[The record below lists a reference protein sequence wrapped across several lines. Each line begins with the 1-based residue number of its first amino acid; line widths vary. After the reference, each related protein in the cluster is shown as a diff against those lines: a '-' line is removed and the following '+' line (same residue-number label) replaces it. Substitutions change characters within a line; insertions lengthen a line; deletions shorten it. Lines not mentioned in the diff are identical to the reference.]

1 MAKARQNLKRRAYS
15 AEKNCVIGD
24 KEGEGKFRR
33 LLART
38 KKGDPNIGVAT
49 FMSKPEPG
57 HVHDE
62 NCHHTFPVA
71 TPAL

>member
-15 AEKNCVIGD
+15 AEKNCVLGD

-38 KKGDPNIGVAT
+38 KKGDPNMGIAT
-49 FMSKPEPG
+49 FKSVPEAE
-57 HVHDE
+57 HVHGDG
-62 NCHHTFPVA
+62 CYHDA
-71 TPAL
+71 PAGVP